1 MLAKKN
7 YKGAKMS
14 LLDSVLNLIT
24 KQPKNSDAIKPPAG
38 SRSEREAKI
47 KDKAGMVIS
56 IFALILAVN
65 SWYGGKLSSITLN
78 NTISA
83 NDVWTFYEAKSIK
96 QMLAEQSLDD
106 AQVRKDT
113 KKIEQ
118 LEAKIARYESD
129 PATGEGKKELMA
141 KARKLEAERDYA
153 KKQSPWIGYASTLYQ
168 LSIVVLSASI
178 LAVSMSMFWGSFFVA
193 GLGLILSAQ
202 GVFLW
207 F

>member
-1 MLAKKN
+1 MA
-7 YKGAKMS
+7 

-24 KQPKNSDAIKPPAG
+24 KQTKDPDAPKPPVG

-56 IFALILAVN
+56 VFALILAVN
-65 SWYGGKLSSITLN
+65 SWYGGKLSSTTLN

-83 NDVWTFYEAKSIK
+83 NDVWSFYEAKSIK

-193 GLGLILSAQ
+193 GLGLLLSAQ
-202 GVFLW
+202 GVFL
-207 F
+207 FF

>member
-1 MLAKKN
+1 MALF
-7 YKGAKMS
+7 
-14 LLDSVLNLIT
+14 DSVLNLLT
-24 KQPKNSDAIKPPAG
+24 KQPKDPNAIKPPVG
-38 SRSEREAKI
+38 SRSEREAKL

-56 IFALILAVN
+56 VFALILAVN

-78 NTISA
+78 NTIAA
-83 NDVWTFYEAKSIK
+83 NDVWSFYEAKSIK

-118 LEAKIARYESD
+118 LESKIARYESD
-129 PATGEGKKELMA
+129 PKSGEGKKELME
-141 KARKLEAERDYA
+141 KAHKLEADRDLA
-153 KKQSPWIGYASTLYQ
+153 KKQSPWIGFASTLYQ

-178 LAVSMSMFWGSFFVA
+178 LAVSNEMFWGSFFVA
-193 GLGLILSAQ
+193 AIGLILSAQ